1 MPREKARFVNTTTT
15 NAQSLP
21 DVALTNPGAFVA
33 VWYSNLQDGDGA
45 GVFGQRFLGPGATTS
60 TTTSTTTT
68 STTGTTPS
76 STTTLP
82 PPCPNVGGA
91 LIPLTL
97 KKTVLRFRAPG
108 SSRFTVKASFSSFDT
123 IDPATAVTAYL
134 KIADGD
140 GSVIWASG
148 PIAPGGQAW
157 AKSNPSHGRF
167 RYRDPLASL
176 VPGLFKIAMNERPL
190 GSHAYNLSVTGKFA
204 TFLVTPPTDGTHT
217 VTVEFSSPL
226 CLRATAA
233 ECSKKPTV
241 EKCS

>member
-1 MPREKARFVNTTTT
+1 M
-15 NAQSLP
+15 
-21 DVALTNPGAFVA
+21 
-33 VWYSNLQDGDGA
+33 
-45 GVFGQRFLGPGATTS
+45 
-60 TTTSTTTT
+60 
-68 STTGTTPS
+68 
-76 STTTLP
+76 
-82 PPCPNVGGA
+82 
-91 LIPLTL
+91 
-97 KKTVLRFRAPG
+97 LRFRGPG

-157 AKSNPSHGRF
+157 LKSNPSHGRF

-190 GSHAYNLSVTGKFA
+190 GSHAYNLSVAGKLA

-233 ECSKKPTV
+233 ECSKKPTI